1 MKLRSVI
8 ILAGLFVVILV
19 TGFPRLSSEVRLSAS
34 GAPVRKRPVNVL
46 LITLDTTRADHIGA
60 YGYARGRTKAIDA
73 LAAEGIR
80 FAHAQSPV
88 PLTLP
93 AHASV
98 LTGTYPTF
106 HGLRNNGSYFLSP
119 GAETLAKILKTR
131 GYRTA
136 AFVSSFI
143 LDSRFGLDQ
152 GFDVYSDRMDTAG
165 GVKDMQSERPAGEV
179 FADFDAWLNSS
190 VAAPPFFCWLHF
202 YDPHLPYA
210 PPEPFKSDPSL
221 EPYDGEIANV
231 DLNVGRAFERLRG
244 RGLYDDTL
252 IVIAGDHG
260 EGFGEHGEFGHGI
273 FCYQETLAVPL
284 LMRIPGMRNQPA
296 VVDET
301 VDLVDIMPTV
311 LAAVGAPVPPD
322 VQGIS
327 LLPLVAGQRGRER
340 EFYFESLYAQEDMGG
355 APLTGLLAGGWKYFD
370 LPRAECY
377 DLKNDPGE
385 KTNLVKSEAA
395 RAGEIKA
402 RLKEWI
408 AKNPGQKAR
417 TGRTMNAEERRRL
430 ESLGYVAAA
439 APRPRGEN
447 LPDPKDLIAGW
458 TENLTAKTY
467 FQAGELARAE
477 AHFLRAIELNPAFFN
492 PYVDLSHLRFGRGD
506 TEGGLAILKEGV
518 DRIPGS
524 AAVKIEY
531 ARGLADADRPEEAL
545 AVLREAEK
553 QMVYG
558 QHETMDVMFGV
569 TLSRMERF
577 KEAADYLRKAL
588 EIEPDNAAA
597 ARDLGYCLYR
607 SGLPAEAVPFYKRA
621 EVGLPD
627 DPVVPGELAL
637 CQAAVKDYAAA
648 ALSFE
653 RSVRLGPSQRTYF
666 NYAVM
671 TAESGDL
678 AKAISL
684 MNKSLE
690 QAPQDPRLAERAA
703 SLLES
708 WKNRLNR

>member
-1 MKLRSVI
+1 MKRSPGI
-8 ILAGLFVVILV
+8 IVVGSLVVIFAA
-19 TGFPRLSSEVRLSAS
+19 GFLWRPGGRSRPDS
-34 GAPVRKRPVNVL
+34 GAPAPQRPVNVL

-60 YGYARGRTKAIDA
+60 YGYAKARTPAIDA
-73 LAAEGIR
+73 LAAKGVR

-93 AHASV
+93 AHASIM
-98 LTGTYPTF
+98 TGTYPTF
-106 HGLRNNGSYFLSP
+106 HGLRNNGSYFLP
-119 GAETLAKILKTR
+119 PQAETLAETLKSR

-165 GVKDMQSERPAGEV
+165 GIKDMQSERPAGEV
-179 FADFDAWLNSS
+179 FADFDAWLTSD
-190 VAAPPFFCWLHF
+190 VAALPFFCWLHF

-231 DLNVGRAFERLRG
+231 DLNVGRVFDRLRA
-244 RGLYDDTL
+244 RGVDNDTL
-252 IVIAGDHG
+252 IVVAGDHG

-284 LMRIPGMRNQPA
+284 LMRIPGIRNQPA
-296 VVDET
+296 VIDDT

-311 LAAVGAPVPPD
+311 LAAVGAPVPTN
-322 VQGIS
+322 VQGIT
-327 LLPLVAGQRGRER
+327 LLPLVISKRGRER
-340 EFYFESLYAQEDMGG
+340 EFYFESFYAQEDMGG
-355 APLTGLLAGGWKYFD
+355 APLTGILEAGWKYID

-377 DLKNDPGE
+377 DTKNDPGE
-385 KTNLVKSEAA
+385 KVNLVSSEAA
-395 RAGEIKA
+395 TARRIKA
-402 RLKEWI
+402 RLMEWREKSSRQNI
-408 AKNPGQKAR
+408 DTVR
-417 TGRTMNAEERRRL
+417 TLSAEERRRL
-430 ESLGYVAAA
+430 ESLGYVAAV
-439 APRPRGEN
+439 APGPSAGT

-458 TENLTAKTY
+458 TENLTGKAY

-492 PYVDLSHLRFGRGD
+492 PYVDLSRLRFGRDD

-518 DRIPGS
+518 ARIPGS

-545 AVLREAEK
+545 SVLREAEK

-621 EVGLPD
+621 EAGLPD

-637 CQAAVKDYAAA
+637 CQAALKDYAAA

-671 TAESGDL
+671 IAESGDL

-690 QAPQDPRLAERAA
+690 QTPQDPQLAGKAA

-708 WKNRLNR
+708 WKSRLNR